1 MGPNPND
8 LNPDFLGK
16 GMRKEEL
23 RGIAAIVGTVVGAG
37 TLGIPYVFAQ
47 SGFLTGLLT
56 LIIVGFMST
65 LVMLYTA
72 EIVLRTREIRQMPGL
87 AAKYLGKRGKHF
99 MLALQVIGI
108 YGALMAYLAGIG
120 VSFRDILGGDSLLY
134 STLFLIFAFP
144 VVYKGLRMIEEV
156 EGFLLVIKV
165 LLISILCLLLLPE
178 IKLENLSQFD
188 LRLWLYP
195 YGVLMFAW
203 SGYTVIPNLE
213 RIMEKDKKRMKKVI
227 LLAMFFC
234 FLIYFGFALAFVGAL
249 DGEVEEI
256 ATESMKGD
264 ILASLFAIFLLSTP
278 FLILSW
284 VLKDIFKYD
293 YKVPEFPSSLL
304 SCVLPF
310 LFLIAARPTF
320 IQMLDVSGGYAVS
333 LTYILT
339 ALMVKRARKMG
350 DEKPEFQVPLG
361 DLPLFFLIVMGI
373 LGMVYTTISLI

>member
-1 MGPNPND
+1 
-8 LNPDFLGK
+8 
-16 GMRKEEL
+16 MRKEEL

-87 AAKYLGKRGKHF
+87 AGKYLGKRGKHF

-134 STLFLIFAFP
+134 STIFLIFAFP

-293 YKVPEFPSSLL
+293 YKVPEFPSS
-304 SCVLPF
+304 
-310 LFLIAARPTF
+310 
-320 IQMLDVSGGYAVS
+320 
-333 LTYILT
+333 
-339 ALMVKRARKMG
+339 
-350 DEKPEFQVPLG
+350 
-361 DLPLFFLIVMGI
+361 
-373 LGMVYTTISLI
+373 

>member
-1 MGPNPND
+1 
-8 LNPDFLGK
+8 
-16 GMRKEEL
+16 MRKEEL
-23 RGIAAIVGTVVGAG
+23 KGVAAIVGTVVGAG

-56 LIIVGFMST
+56 LVVVGFMST
-65 LVMLYTA
+65 LMMLYTA
-72 EIVLRTREIRQMPGL
+72 EIVLRTREVRQMPGL
-87 AAKYLGKRGKHF
+87 AGRYLGGYGKHL

-120 VSFRDILGGDSLLY
+120 LSFQNLLGGDSMLY
-134 STLFLIFAFP
+134 STLFLVFAFP
-144 VVYKGLRMIEEV
+144 VVYRGLRVVEEV
-156 EGFLLVIKV
+156 EGFLLAIK
-165 LLISILCLLLLPE
+165 LFLILVLCLLLLPE
-178 IKLENLSQFD
+178 VKLENLSQFNPW
-188 LRLWLYP
+188 LWLRP

-203 SGYTVIPNLE
+203 SGYTVMPNLE
-213 RIMEKDKKRMKKVI
+213 RIMEKNKKGMKKVI
-227 LLAMFFC
+227 LLAMFLC
-234 FLIYFGFALAFVGAL
+234 FLIYFSFAFAFVGAL
-249 DGEVEEI
+249 DGEVEEV

-264 ILASLFAIFLLSTP
+264 VLANLFAIFLLSTP

-304 SCVLPF
+304 SCVLPY
-310 LFLIAARPTF
+310 LFLIVAKPTF

-333 LTYILT
+333 LTYVLT

-361 DLPLFFLIVMGI
+361 DLPLFFLIVMGL
-373 LGMVYTTISLI
+373 LGMAYTSVSFM